1 MPLRKGL
8 EPLDNVVVVPVVEA
22 GRERLGDADLLVVGG
37 PTHFHG
43 MSRPRTR
50 KWAAAT
56 AQKPKNDLVL
66 DRDAQGPG
74 VRDWLTSLGH
84 GHTKVAAFDTR
95 FKGPAVL
102 RGRASRESAESFG
115 GTGSRWWPSPR
126 ASSSPWRITSN
137 RARRPEPKNG
147 ANGSRQG
154 FYRMTSPMGTVR
166 DDHPRPRRRD
176 GRGDD
181 PTPGELPSYL
191 ATPAGEGPW
200 PGVVVIHDSMGMSQ
214 DLRNQADWLAG
225 EGYLA
230 VAPDLFSRRGMVAC
244 MISVMRDVRAGRG
257 RSFDDI
263 EAARVWLEA
272 REDCTGRIGV
282 IGYCMGGGFALMLAA
297 DRGFTVSSVNYGTAP
312 KDAYTASFLRRA
324 CPIVGSYGG
333 KDRTLRGAADRLERA
348 LTAVGVEHDVKEYPE
363 AGHSFLNDHEGAG
376 DKNPFPFSVLEP
388 VFGILSPGSG
398 YHEES
403 ARDARRRI
411 LAFFDAHLK
420 P

>member
-1 MPLRKGL
+1 M
-8 EPLDNVVVVPVVEA
+8 
-22 GRERLGDADLLVVGG
+22 
-37 PTHFHG
+37 
-43 MSRPRTR
+43 
-50 KWAAAT
+50 
-56 AQKPKNDLVL
+56 
-66 DRDAQGPG
+66 
-74 VRDWLTSLGH
+74 
-84 GHTKVAAFDTR
+84 
-95 FKGPAVL
+95 
-102 RGRASRESAESFG
+102 AEVM
-115 GTGSRWWPSPR
+115 
-126 ASSSPWRITSN
+126 I
-137 RARRPEPKNG
+137 
-147 ANGSRQG
+147 
-154 FYRMTSPMGTVR
+154 
-166 DDHPRPRRRD
+166 
-176 GRGDD
+176 

-200 PGVVVIHDSMGMSQ
+200 PGVVVIHDAMGMSQ
-214 DLRNQADWLAG
+214 DLRNQADWLAD
-225 EGYLA
+225 EGYLT
-230 VAPDLFSRRGMVAC
+230 VAPDLFSGRGMVTC
-244 MISVMRDVRAGRG
+244 MISVIRDVRAGRG

-263 EAARVWLEA
+263 EAARVWLAA

-282 IGYCMGGGFALMLAA
+282 IGYCMGGGFALLLAA

-333 KDRTLRGAADRLERA
+333 KDRSLRGAADRLERA

-398 YHEES
+398 YHEGS

-420 P
+420 S